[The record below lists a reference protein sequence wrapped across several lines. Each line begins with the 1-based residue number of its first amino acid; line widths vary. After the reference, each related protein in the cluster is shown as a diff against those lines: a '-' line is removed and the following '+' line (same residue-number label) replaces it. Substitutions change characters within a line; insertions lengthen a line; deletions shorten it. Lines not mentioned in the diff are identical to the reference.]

1 MCASGIFLYCTRAA
15 VFAAAVCAL
24 WALWYA
30 LRGRKKA
37 PLGRRALWL
46 RLLWL
51 FYLAALVQITVLRSG
66 REACSFWLRAQRG
79 IRMNLRPFFT
89 IRLEWRAGLWPFCY
103 NVFGNIGWFMPF
115 GLLGPAV
122 RPRLRGFWCAVF
134 SGALLST
141 AIELGQFALAS
152 GSVDVDDILLNTLG
166 ALLGWLLWRGIRAVR
181 QKSRSRR
188 AAE

>member
-37 PLGRRALWL
+37 PLGRRAFWL

-122 RPRLRGFWCAVF
+122 RPRLRG
-134 SGALLST
+134 SGARCSAVHCSAPRLNWGSLHSLPAAWMST
-141 AIELGQFALAS
+141 IS
-152 GSVDVDDILLNTLG
+152 C
-166 ALLGWLLWRGIRAVR
+166 
-181 QKSRSRR
+181 
-188 AAE
+188 